1 MLSKRYPHIK
11 IPKHAAIQQLM
22 SQGRSYCRLSDIE
35 HIVAADQHLAQ
46 VAGKVAVHKLLSV
59 AQLQVHVSIGREEN
73 ACEF

>member
-1 MLSKRYPHIK
+1 MSRTYTRVK

-22 SQGRSYCRLSDIE
+22 SQGCSYCRLSDIE

-59 AQLQVHVSIGREEN
+59 AQLLVHVSVGREEN